1 MSTASRD
8 PLPDKR
14 TPFIFALTLLGMGL
28 LVAIYFAPIKVK
40 ELVAVFVMLN
50 TLQGVI
56 DRDALVFAIE
66 GSRSLP

>member
-1 MSTASRD
+1 M
-8 PLPDKR
+8 L
-14 TPFIFALTLLGMGL
+14 
-28 LVAIYFAPIKVK
+28 IKVK